1 MPETKQNKDE
11 KIRNMQEKIDAL
23 KIQLKHLENDLRLTK
38 SEYEHSMEEYF
49 KIYSHMEDMV
59 EKRTEELQASQK
71 ILEQKGR
78 ELQVMLDASPALI
91 FYKDQN
97 QRFIRVNKKFAETLG
112 VPLQDI
118 IGQSYKEIF
127 PDKNQ
132 HGLEDDL
139 TVMQEDKP
147 IYRKHEPLETA
158 FGTRQIL
165 IDRLPYRNGAP
176 DSVGLVGFAQDVT
189 ELKQAEQENEELEAQ
204 LRQAQK
210 MESIGILAGGI
221 AHDFNNVMATVAGAA
236 QLLEVFTEDEKQL
249 KYVDMILSSVTR
261 GKSITDRILTFARTE
276 PPSFQSIL
284 LKDYLNNVY
293 DIIEHTLSAGINVSI
308 IEPDEAS
315 RIIGDPS
322 HLQQVILNLCI
333 NAADAM
339 NSGGDITIAV
349 DKPSGKML
357 KKHQKTGK
365 KQYMCITITDTGSGI
380 PADDLDRIFEPFYT
394 TKEPGKGTGLGLS
407 VAYKILQQHEGF
419 IDIQSTVGEGTT
431 VYLGLPIA
439 NASEDTGDNALIN
452 ETFKGNGEHILLVD
466 DEESLRN
473 LIAERLKIHGFKVTS
488 ASNGEEAF
496 SIYREN
502 ADAFEL
508 VLTDIKMPVLD
519 GIGLYKKIHELDAG
533 AKVLAITG
541 IVDQNKIKQSDGVQ
555 FDDILRKPVSI
566 DELMESIQRALSVSV
581 N

>member
-1 MPETKQNKDE
+1 MPEMKQNKDE
-11 KIRNMQEKIDAL
+11 KIRNLQEKIDAL

-59 EKRTEELQASQK
+59 EKRTEELRASQK

-91 FYKDQN
+91 FYKDEN

-112 VPLQDI
+112 VPIQEI
-118 IGQSYKEIF
+118 IGKTYQEIF
-127 PDKNQ
+127 PEKKQ
-132 HGLEDDL
+132 HGMESDLEVL
-139 TVMQEDKP
+139 EAEVP
-147 IYRKHEPLETA
+147 IYRKQEPLETT
-158 FGTRQIL
+158 FGVRQIL
-165 IDRLPYRNGAP
+165 IDRLPYRNGSA
-176 DSVGLVGFAQDVT
+176 DSAGLVGFAQDVT

-236 QLLEVFTEDEKQL
+236 QLIEVFTQDEKQL

-276 PPSFQSIL
+276 PPSFQSIQL
-284 LKDYLNNVY
+284 RNYLKNVY
-293 DIIEHTLSAGINVSI
+293 DIIEHTLPSGINVSI
-308 IEPDEAS
+308 AEPEEPMTV
-315 RIIGDPS
+315 IGDPG

-339 NSGGDITIAV
+339 ETGGNIAIAV
-349 DKPSGKML
+349 EKPPGKML
-357 KKHQKTGK
+357 KKHQKTGEK
-365 KQYMCITITDTGSGI
+365 KYTCITVTDSGSGI

-407 VAYKILQQHEGF
+407 VAYKILQQHQGF
-419 IDIQSTVGEGTT
+419 IDIQSTVGKGTT
-431 VYLGLPIA
+431 VYLGLPLTRDSVTA
-439 NASEDTGDNALIN
+439 GEAVDSN

-466 DEESLRN
+466 DEEALRN
-473 LIAERLKIHGFKVTS
+473 LIAERLKIHGFRVT
-488 ASNGEEAF
+488 AAQNGEEAF
-496 SIYREN
+496 SIYKEN
-502 ADAFEL
+502 PDAFEL

-519 GIGLYKKIHELDAG
+519 GIGLFKKIHEHDSKV
-533 AKVLAITG
+533 KVLAITG
-541 IVDQNKIKQSDGVQ
+541 IVDQNKIKQSEGVQ

-566 DELMESIQRALSVSV
+566 DELIASIQRALAIDE